1 MQVVDQHLGLHVSQL
16 MQWPRQLS
24 PGDQHHDAGGADA
37 EHAACDHR
45 VVGVDVDDLGH
56 QLAHPG
62 IPSLREVKMFGG
74 LSFMVDGHIVAFAS
88 RSGDMMVR
96 CPPEDEARLL
106 AEAGDTAQQARIGNR
121 KQQQKTTGWITVR
134 ADALTEPVFDRWLDI
149 ALDYNQRP

>member
-1 MQVVDQHLGLHVSQL
+1 MTE
-16 MQWPRQLS
+16 
-24 PGDQHHDAGGADA
+24 GGAREA
-37 EHAACDHR
+37 GWQRRLLQKGLMLPLSWRR
-45 VVGVDVDDLGH
+45 VAGAWLAGRSGMLGRMAYDET
-56 QLAHPG
+56 LAQRIRERLAG

-96 CPPEDEARLL
+96 CPPEDEAHLL
-106 AEAGDTAQQARIGNR
+106 AEAGDTAQPARIGNR

-149 ALDYNQRP
+149 ALDYNQRS

>member
-1 MQVVDQHLGLHVSQL
+1 MEDVSGREQAAVGCSGMLGR
-16 MQWPRQLS
+16 MAY
-24 PGDQHHDAGGADA
+24 D
-37 EHAACDHR
+37 ET
-45 VVGVDVDDLGH
+45 
-56 QLAHPG
+56 LAQRIRERLAG

-74 LSFMVDGHIVAFAS
+74 LSFMVDGRIVAFAS

-96 CPPEDEARLL
+96 CPPEDEVRLL

-134 ADALTEPVFDRWLDI
+134 ANALTEPVFDRWLDI

>member
-1 MQVVDQHLGLHVSQL
+1 ML
-16 MQWPRQLS
+16 PLS
-24 PGDQHHDAGGADA
+24 GTRGAGSWLAGRSGML
-37 EHAACDHR
+37 DHMAY
-45 VVGVDVDDLGH
+45 DET
-56 QLAHPG
+56 LAQRIRERLES
-62 IPSLREVKMFGG
+62 IPSYREVKMFGG

-106 AEAGDTAQQARIGNR
+106 AEAGDTAQPARIGNR

-149 ALDYNQRP
+149 ALDYNQRAG